1 MRSMCSLDKCQRRP
15 GACLRKNYEG
25 LERESEVKKIR
36 ADREREAEVKK
47 IRVDREREAG
57 GMRVVWVWNLW
68 KVRE

>member
-36 ADREREAEVKK
+36 ADREREA
-47 IRVDREREAG
+47 G